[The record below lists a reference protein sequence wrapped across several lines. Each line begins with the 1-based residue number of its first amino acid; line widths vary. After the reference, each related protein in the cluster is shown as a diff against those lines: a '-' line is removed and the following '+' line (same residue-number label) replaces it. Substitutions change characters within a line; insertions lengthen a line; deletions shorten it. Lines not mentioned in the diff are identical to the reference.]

1 MNRSIVRLFGVVILL
16 FALLLVW
23 TSRWTVFSASSLD
36 SNQLNKLQFY
46 ASLKIRR
53 GTIYADNGEVLAR
66 SVSAGGG
73 TWERTYPQGSLFA
86 QAIGYYFP
94 QQGQRPTGLEASRN
108 SELQGQQ
115 NALTSVF
122 GSFNGTP
129 TVGDDIDTTLDPEA
143 QALARRLLHGRVGAV
158 VAIVP
163 QTGAI
168 KVMYSNPSYD
178 DNHPLKYDSGDAACP
193 NPEHVGCEFDYAAQ
207 AELPPGSTFKLVTT
221 TAALDT
227 GKYTPQSV
235 INGHGPITVSGR
247 PLENDA
253 GEQYGEVSLTTA
265 LTDSINVVYA
275 QVGEALGA
283 NVIQDYMQRYGF
295 YSIPPLDYPADQMV
309 ASGERF
315 YPDTCGHN
323 RKILLLP
330 VTNSCVDL
338 GRTSIGQANLA
349 VTPLQMAMVVSA
361 IANGGK
367 LIEPRLTERAINADG
382 EVVEQVAP
390 QEYDQVMK
398 PRYAAQLTTM
408 MEDVVDE
415 GTGQAARLQGLKVAG
430 KTGTASTGGCSRGQP
445 AGGSCPDGQ
454 PLDDAWFV
462 GFPVSD
468 PKIAVAVELSD
479 IPNGY
484 GGVYA
489 APIAAQVIKTLLA
502 ENQ

>member
-1 MNRSIVRLFGVVILL
+1 MNRSIVRLFGVMILL

-36 SNQLNKLQFY
+36 ANRLNRLQFY

-66 SVSAGGG
+66 SIPAGGG
-73 TWERTYPQGSLFA
+73 TWTRTYPQRSLFA

-94 QQGQRPTGLEASRN
+94 EQGQEAGLELSR
-108 SELQGQQ
+108 SSDLEGGQSP
-115 NALTSVF
+115 LTSVF

-129 TVGDDIDTTLDPEA
+129 KVGDDVDTTLDPTA
-143 QALARRLLHGRVGAV
+143 QALARQSVQHAISASGATSGSV

-168 KVMYSNPSYD
+168 KVMYSSPSYN
-178 DNHPLKYDSGDAACP
+178 DNDPTACATTPGCSEYFDATQ
-193 NPEHVGCEFDYAAQ
+193 GTY
-207 AELPPGSTFKLVTT
+207 PPGSTFKLVTT
-221 TAALDT
+221 TAALDS
-227 GKYTPQSV
+227 GKYTPQSE
-235 INGHGPITVSGR
+235 INGHGPIIVSGR
-247 PLENDA
+247 PLQNDA
-253 GEQYGEVSLTTA
+253 GEEYGDVSLTTA

-275 QVGEALGA
+275 HVGEALGA
-283 NVIQDYMQRYGF
+283 NVIQDYMDRYGF
-295 YSIPPLDYPADQMV
+295 YSIPPLDFPANQMV

-315 YPDTCGHN
+315 SRDTCGRNSHTE
-323 RKILLLP
+323 LLP

-338 GRTSIGQANLA
+338 GRTAIGQANLT

-361 IANGGK
+361 IADGGK
-367 LIEPRLTERAINADG
+367 LMEPRLTQRAINQDG
-382 EVVEQVAP
+382 EVVDQVRP
-390 QEYDQVMK
+390 QQYDQVMK
-398 PRYAAQLTTM
+398 PKYAAELTTM
-408 MEDVVDE
+408 MEDVVEE
-415 GTGQAARLQGLKVAG
+415 GTGQAANVEGLKVAG
-430 KTGTASTGGCSRGQP
+430 KTGTASTGVTK
-445 AGGSCPDGQ
+445 DGQ

-462 GFPVSD
+462 GFPVND

-502 ENQ
+502 EDQ